1 MSLDFK
7 LKRSCVAAWLVTL
20 FPALTLAHH
29 STYEFDT
36 DVVTELTG
44 ELVRV
49 NWRNPHV
56 RLYLRVINDAGEEEL
71 WEMEGHDVNSL
82 DRAGVAR
89 DLVQPGQVVRVAG
102 SPSTRRTALLV
113 TNVLL
118 ADGREVLTHL
128 SGVPRWTDNAIGDRQ
143 NVRGTADDYVSPVDD
158 IFRVWT
164 TVESNTPG
172 YSSDPPLTANARTVL
187 NDFDPLVD
195 DPVVRC
201 VSPGMP
207 EAMTYIGP
215 HPVGFV
221 ELPNGDI
228 EIHIESDDN
237 VRTIHM
243 NADAN
248 AADQPLS
255 PLGYSI
261 GEWQGDTL
269 VVTTT
274 RLSWPWFKV
283 YGIVAAPQGDD
294 MRIVEHFVLDRDEGT
309 LTYSFTSTGPSTFTE
324 PVTAE
329 AYHVWRYRPGATVEP
344 YECTLDE

>member
-1 MSLDFK
+1 MSQ
-7 LKRSCVAAWLVTL
+7 RRAT
-20 FPALTLAHH
+20 ALGLCLLPTLALSHH

-44 ELVRV
+44 ELIRV

-56 RLYLRVINDAGEEEL
+56 RMHLRVLNENGEEEI

-82 DRAGVAR
+82 DRSGVSR
-89 DLVQPGQVVRVAG
+89 DLVQAGQVVRVAG
-102 SPSTRRTALLV
+102 SPSIRRTALLV

-128 SGVPRWTDNAIGDRQ
+128 TGVPRWTDNAIGNGQ
-143 NVRGTADDYVSPVDD
+143 AVRGTPDEYVAPVDD

-164 TVESNTPG
+164 TVQSNTPA
-172 YSSDPPLTANARTVL
+172 YSADPPLTPEARAVL
-187 NDFDPLVD
+187 DDFDPLVD

-221 ELPNGDI
+221 ELANGDI
-228 EIHIESDDN
+228 EIQIESDDN

-243 NADAN
+243 NGDATAD
-248 AADQPLS
+248 DQPFS

-261 GEWQGDTL
+261 GRWDGDTL
-269 VVTTT
+269 IVTTT
-274 RLSWPWFKV
+274 RLNWPWFKV
-283 YGIVAAPQGDD
+283 YEIVAAPQSEA
-294 MRIVEHFVLDRDEGT
+294 MEIVERFSFDREQGE
-309 LTYSFTSTGPSTFTE
+309 LIYGFTATDPSTFTE
-324 PVTAE
+324 PVTAD
-329 AYHVWRYRPGATVEP
+329 AYHVWRYRPGVTVER
-344 YECTLDE
+344 YDCTLDE

>member
-1 MSLDFK
+1 MNISKTIAIGIGL
-7 LKRSCVAAWLVTL
+7 LPVLVC
-20 FPALTLAHH
+20 AHH

-44 ELVRV
+44 ELIRV

-56 RLYLRVINDAGEEEL
+56 RMHLRVLDDEGVEEI

-82 DRAGVAR
+82 DRAGVSR
-89 DLVQPGQVVRVAG
+89 DLIEAGQVVRVAG

-118 ADGREVLTHL
+118 ADGREVLTHMT
-128 SGVPRWTDNAIGDRQ
+128 GVPRWTDNAIGNRQ
-143 NVRGTADDYVSPVDD
+143 AVRGTPDEYIAPVDD

-164 TVESNTPG
+164 TTQSNTPA
-172 YSSDPPLTANARTVL
+172 YSADPPLTADARAVL
-187 NDFDPLVD
+187 NAFDPLVD

-201 VSPGMP
+201 VAPGMP

-215 HPVGFV
+215 HPISFV
-221 ELPNGDI
+221 EQANGDI
-228 EIHIESDDN
+228 EIRIESDDN

-243 NADAN
+243 NEDASAD
-248 AADQPLS
+248 DQSFS

-261 GEWQGDTL
+261 GRWVGDTL
-269 VVTTT
+269 IVTTT
-274 RLSWPWFKV
+274 RLNWPWFKV
-283 YGIVAAPQGDD
+283 YGIVAAPQSEA
-294 MRIVEHFVLDRDEGT
+294 MEIVERFVLDRGEGT
-309 LTYSFTSTGPSTFTE
+309 LTYSFTSTDSSTFTE
-324 PVTAE
+324 TVTAD
-329 AYHVWRYRPGATVEP
+329 AYHVWRYRPGVSVEP